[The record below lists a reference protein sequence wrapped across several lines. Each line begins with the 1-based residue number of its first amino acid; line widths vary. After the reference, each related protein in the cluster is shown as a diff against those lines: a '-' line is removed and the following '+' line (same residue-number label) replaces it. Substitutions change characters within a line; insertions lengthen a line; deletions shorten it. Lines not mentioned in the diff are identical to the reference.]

1 MCIGGKHRYLPF
13 REEYKYRYSGIL
25 YDKLKHILSYVHR
38 DTGYFPDYETGSLN
52 CGICRFNLYR
62 KMIFTEY
69 SVQQFEYTNNIVG
82 YPITVVTNRTF
93 NFIYN

>member
-1 MCIGGKHRYLPF
+1 MCIGGEIYYFPF

-25 YDKLKHILSYVHR
+25 YDKLKHLMSYYHR
-38 DTGYFPDYETGSLN
+38 ETRYTPDVENGSLN
-52 CGICRFNLYR
+52 CGICRYFSKTR
-62 KMIFTEY
+62 IFTEY